1 MKLHSKLLIINIF
14 ILFTILACNRNEQV
28 SMQNIEGTKLID
40 NMLSIQGVLKDKC
53 LDTINFQK
61 GEIIADIGASSGYI
75 EGMLSVF
82 HDSLTFY
89 IQDIDTA
96 VCNKREIDKTMAFYE
111 EVRNTPITNKFFIVN
126 GTDTDTNLP
135 DSTFDKIF
143 LMWTYPY
150 LIEPIK
156 FISDIRENLKD
167 DGTFYVINP
176 DLDYHYARLLYE
188 KYGWNGSPIEK
199 QISDIISCGFE
210 LITISRNHEAGE
222 QPYFMVYRKKE

>member
-1 MKLHSKLLIINIF
+1 
-14 ILFTILACNRNEQV
+14 
-28 SMQNIEGTKLID
+28 MQCIEGTKLISD
-40 NMLSIQGVLKDKC
+40 VESIKDILKDKC
-53 LDTINFQK
+53 LDTIMFRK

-96 VCNKREIDKTMAFYE
+96 VCNKREVDKTMEFYE
-111 EVRNTPITNKFFIVN
+111 EVRKAPITNKFIIVN
-126 GTDTDTNLP
+126 GTDSDTNLP

-150 LIEPIK
+150 LKEPLR
-156 FISDIRENLKD
+156 FISDIRKNLKD
-167 DGTFYVINP
+167 EGTFYVINP
-176 DLDYHYARLLYE
+176 DLDFHYARLLNE

-199 QISDIISCGFE
+199 QISDIIDCGFE
-210 LITISRNHEAGE
+210 LITISRNHDDPE
-222 QPYFMVYRKKE
+222 QPYFMVFRKKV